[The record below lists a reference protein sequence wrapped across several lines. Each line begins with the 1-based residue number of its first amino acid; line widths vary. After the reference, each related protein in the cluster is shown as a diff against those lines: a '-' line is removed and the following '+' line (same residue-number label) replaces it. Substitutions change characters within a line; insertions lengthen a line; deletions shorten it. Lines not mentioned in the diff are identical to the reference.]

1 MIVPGIFLSVLLS
14 AAPQA
19 RPELP
24 APAPPKERSLT
35 VRVLDDRDQPLP
47 EATVRVFASP
57 MRVQLTDPAGTAR
70 FEGLPKGTYRMNAS
84 KGGFR
89 LTERTLEVTD
99 AGPDQVDLNLT
110 PAP

>member
-1 MIVPGIFLSVLLS
+1 MMVPGIFLSVLLS

-19 RPELP
+19 RPE
-24 APAPPKERSLT
+24 PPKPVPPQERSLT
-35 VRVLDDRDQPLP
+35 VRVLDDRDRPLP

-70 FEGLPKGTYRMNAS
+70 FEGLPQGTYRMNAA

-89 LTERTLEVTD
+89 LAERTFDLTAEGPDTLEVKL
-99 AGPDQVDLNLT
+99 P